1 LEDVKK
7 GLHQKEAIPREFVE
21 KHIDSYPFLI
31 INKGVN
37 I

>member
-1 LEDVKK
+1 MLKK
-7 GLHQKEAIPREFVE
+7 GCIKKEAIPREFAE

-31 INKGVN
+31 VNKGVN